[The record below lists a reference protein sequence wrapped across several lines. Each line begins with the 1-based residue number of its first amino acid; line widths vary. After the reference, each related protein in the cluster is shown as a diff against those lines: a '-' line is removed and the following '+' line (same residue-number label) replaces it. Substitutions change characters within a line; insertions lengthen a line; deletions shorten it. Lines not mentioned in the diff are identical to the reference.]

1 MSKPVQ
7 QAAKGF
13 VVAAT
18 ALPIDRLTGI
28 AIVSLPNPDFVAL
41 ALKEMP
47 HLVQFDHDGLARLRL
62 GTIVVKVAADPAQD
76 GLRGRPKKSG
86 NSPERQSMTIET
98 DRDTLDVIRRAGG
111 GRPGKL
117 IAARSTPPPLLAQN
131 MTGFHNAMATAS
143 RTRRMLLHHS
153 SQTKRN
159 NPILYGIGLYGI
171 GRYPVT
177 PSLVSH

>member
-1 MSKPVQ
+1 MKRHGQGSGDHDRAPAQRRGPVPLLRVGAFERHGLILTLVMEADRQRLVVDDEAIRTVQADLPVSKPVQ

-86 NSPERQSMTIET
+86 NGPEVH
-98 DRDTLDVIRRAGG
+98 DHRR
-111 GRPGKL
+111 L
-117 IAARSTPPPLLAQN
+117 TAARLTLSGVPGA
-131 MTGFHNAMATAS
+131 
-143 RTRRMLLHHS
+143 
-153 SQTKRN
+153 
-159 NPILYGIGLYGI
+159 
-171 GRYPVT
+171 VV
-177 PSLVSH
+177 LVN